1 MDNVLIKWF
10 LKSFGL
16 HDNNVLMKW
25 FLMRGLHDN
34 NVLRKWF
41 LMRERI
47 GEVVPDARVEVTQ
60 GLVLTSMEGM
70 KW

>member
-16 HDNNVLMKW
+16 HDNNVLM
-25 FLMRGLHDN
+25 
-34 NVLRKWF
+34 KWF